1 MMPIPFPF
9 EFMVLFGILATML
22 LIGVLLRARFSFFQN
37 FLIPSC
43 LIGGLLGLILVNTGL
58 INLSVSS
65 LETFAYHFFNLSFIS
80 VGLTKSDSHGK
91 NSIREKGFIR
101 GPLWMALSQTVCF
114 SLQAILGGL
123 IVIILGQFGMK
134 LFSTFGFLA
143 PLGFE
148 EGPGQALA
156 FGKVW
161 EGNGFENAAT
171 IGITFA
177 TIGFF
182 FAFFIGIPLVN
193 WGIRKGLSTN
203 TPRELP
209 RDFLTGILP
218 RNQETA
224 SAGKLT
230 LHTANIDTLAFQAAC
245 IGLIYLLTYILV
257 RSLGQFF
264 LADVASMLWGFF
276 FFFGLMIAFSVR
288 WLMGKLNVDHL
299 LDPGIQRRVTGF
311 SIDFLIVSTIM
322 AIKFSVVWKYIL
334 PISLIS
340 ISCGILTTVMMISLG
355 KRLWAYQLERTA
367 VVFGTVTGT
376 VTCGLLLLRVADPD
390 FQTPAVIEIAL
401 ATAIMLLPLVP
412 LLVLVNATVW
422 WSWNLGTTI
431 ILFLGAMLLALGLL
445 KVLKLWQS
453 PNPSSDE
460 VMR

>member
-1 MMPIPFPF
+1 MSSPFPF
-9 EFMVLFGILATML
+9 EFMLLFGILAIML
-22 LIGVLLRARFSFFQN
+22 LIGVILRAKFSFFQK

-43 LIGGLLGLILVNTGL
+43 LIGGLLGLILVNSGL
-58 INLSVSS
+58 IDLSVSN

-80 VGLTKSDSHGK
+80 VGLTKS
-91 NSIREKGFIR
+91 NNPETNLIRKKGFIR

-123 IVIILGQFGMK
+123 MVMILGLFGIK

-171 IGITFA
+171 IGVTFA

-182 FAFFIGIPLVN
+182 FAFFIGVPLVN

-209 RDFLTGILP
+209 RDFLIGILP
-218 RNQETA
+218 QNKQTA

-230 LHTANIDTLAFQAAC
+230 LHTANIDTLAFQTAC
-245 IGLIYLLTYILV
+245 IGLVYLVTYAFV

-264 LADVASMLWGFF
+264 SADVASMLWGFF
-276 FFFGLMIAFSVR
+276 FFFGLLIAFSVR
-288 WLMGKLNVDHL
+288 WLMGKLGVDYL

-322 AIKFSVVWKYIL
+322 AIKLTVVWQYIL

-340 ISCGILTTVMMISLG
+340 LSCGILTTATMILLG
-355 KRLWAYQLERTA
+355 KRLWSYHLERTA

-376 VTCGLLLLRVADPD
+376 VTCGLLLLRIADPD
-390 FQTPAVIEIAL
+390 FQTPAVVEIAL
-401 ATAIMLLPLVP
+401 ATAVMLIPLVP

-422 WSWNLGTTI
+422 WSWNLGSTI
-431 ILFLGAMLLALGLL
+431 ILFLGAMILALALL
-445 KVLKLWQS
+445 HALKLWES
-453 PNPSSDE
+453 PNPSGDE